1 MSSQGRKINQK
12 AMYKQIIA
20 SNIFNDK
27 LLINKDFKKN
37 KNSSVKKYSNSKNDD
52 HFKLLNETPNTIKV
66 KTGKTFKKKPSTDV
80 LNVKKNEIQINKSF
94 HTGKKNLSNVYFGED
109 KDYIVKRKPYES
121 NYNHEKYMN
130 HDSAFNRKIKN
141 LYGDIKSSSA
151 QKFKRNILE
160 NEEKQFQDK
169 NKEENKK
176 TFIKVGLRKKKRRE
190 K

>member
-27 LLINKDFKKN
+27 PLINKDSSNININKN

-52 HFKLLNETPNTIKV
+52 HFKLLNETPNIIKV
-66 KTGKTFKKKPSTDV
+66 KTGKTFKKKPSTDI

-141 LYGDIKSSSA
+141 LYGDVKSYSL
-151 QKFKRNILE
+151 QKFRRNILS
-160 NEEKQFQDK
+160 NEEKQLQK
-169 NKEENKK
+169 NDNSN
-176 TFIKVGLRKKKRRE
+176 FIKVSLKKKR